1 MRPTSINIPHLAQNE
16 NSKQLIVKGRPFLMR
31 AGELQNSSLTSVEY
45 MESVWQKIVDTNINT
60 LLGCVTW
67 EMIEPEE
74 GVFDFSVLDEIILA
88 ARKHSVHVV
97 LLWFGSFKNGLST
110 YVPSWVKQNPKRFPR
125 AKLRKAG
132 GHLETADVV
141 SIFYS
146 ESRKADAKAFGT
158 LMKHLREFD
167 ESYSTVIM
175 VQVENESGLL
185 GDSRDG
191 SELAERAFREPVPQE
206 LISFLSSSWDGLHQ
220 DIKKNNLVEF
230 DPVAKLSGTG
240 NGDWETVFGSSP
252 RTDELFMAY
261 HYALYV
267 NEVAAAGKEQYPIPH
282 YTNLWMNYSG
292 EDTDNDFPI
301 IVGGGGMPGDYPSG
315 GAVSNVMDVWMQF
328 APQLD
333 FLGPDIYLND
343 YGRSCAKYRHK
354 NQPLF
359 VPEQRRDDY
368 GARRIWIAYG
378 SYAAMGVAPFG
389 VDTVDPA
396 DNPFT
401 KHYGLLKSVSAIV
414 LEAQRRPNASVGF
427 CFDPIPQG
435 RPCNVSKP
443 VKQTWDDFEITIDR
457 CFVFGKSGPGAGM
470 VINRGNGKFLLIGW
484 GFHVSAKSL
493 TRTSTFT
500 GILKVEEKAVEDEET
515 GRLRTV
521 RLLNGDET
529 RSGSFAMMPN
539 EDPDYGGFPIS
550 VTVPARTMIAE
561 VTFYS
566 IAD

>member
-1 MRPTSINIPHLAQNE
+1 MRSLSINMPHLQRNE
-16 NSKQLIVKGRPFLMR
+16 NSKQLIVNGRPFLIR

-45 MESVWQKIVDTNINT
+45 MEPVWQKMIDTNINT

-74 GVFDFSVLDEIILA
+74 DAFDFSILDEIILA
-88 ARKHSVHVV
+88 ARKHSMHLV

-110 YVPSWVKQNPKRFPR
+110 YVPPWVKQNAKRFPR

-132 GHLETADVV
+132 GRLETADVL
-141 SIFYS
+141 SLFHP
-146 ESRKADAKAFGT
+146 ESRNADAKAFGA
-158 LMKHLREFD
+158 LMKHLRD
-167 ESYSTVIM
+167 LDRSHSTVIM

-191 SELAERAFREPVPQE
+191 SELAEQAFRQPVPRDLVE
-206 LISFLSSSWDGLHQ
+206 FFTSSWEHLHD
-220 DIKKNNLVEF
+220 DIKKHNLAHFSPEG
-230 DPVAKLSGTG
+230 LEG
-240 NGDWETVFGSSP
+240 GDWETVFGSSP

-267 NEVAAAGKEQYPIPH
+267 NQVAGAGKSQYPIPH
-282 YTNLWMNYSG
+282 YTNMWMNYAG
-292 EDTDNDFPI
+292 DDTDNDFPV

-315 GAVSNVMDVWMQF
+315 GAVSNVMDVWMHF
-328 APQLD
+328 APNLD

-343 YGRSCAKYRHK
+343 YDRSCEKYRHR

-378 SYAAMGVAPFG
+378 SHAAIGVAPFG
-389 VDTVDPA
+389 VDTVEPA
-396 DNPFT
+396 NNPFT

-414 LEAQRRPNASVGF
+414 LEAQRLPNSSVGF
-427 CFDPIPQG
+427 CFDEIPNG
-435 RPCNVSKP
+435 SSNSMSHP
-443 VKQTWDDFEITIDR
+443 VKRSWGDFDITIDR
-457 CFVFGKSGPGAGM
+457 CFVFGKPGPGAGM
-470 VINRGNGKFLLIGW
+470 VIHRGHGKFLLIGW
-484 GFHVSAKSL
+484 GFHVSAKSSL
-493 TRTSTFT
+493 RNATFT
-500 GILKVEEKAVEDEET
+500 GILKAEEKAVDDEET
-515 GRLRTV
+515 GRLRVV
-521 RLLNGDET
+521 RVLNGDET

-539 EDPDYGGFPIS
+539 EDPDYDGFPIS

-566 IAD
+566 ISE

>member
-1 MRPTSINIPHLAQNE
+1 MGSLSINIPHLRRNE
-16 NSKQLIVKGRPFLMR
+16 NSKQLIVNGRPFLIR

-45 MESVWQKIVDTNINT
+45 MEPVWQKMVDTNINT
-60 LLGCVTW
+60 LLGCVPW

-74 GVFDFSVLDEIILA
+74 DTFDFSVLDEIILA
-88 ARKHSVHVV
+88 ARKRSLHLV

-110 YVPSWVKQNPKRFPR
+110 YVPSWVKQNPKRFAR

-132 GHLETADVV
+132 GRLETADVV
-141 SIFYS
+141 SLFHP
-146 ESRKADAKAFGT
+146 ESRKADAKAFGA
-158 LMKHLREFD
+158 LMKHLRELD
-167 ESYSTVIM
+167 ESHSTVIM

-191 SELAERAFREPVPQE
+191 SELAEKAFRQPVPQD
-206 LISFLSSSWDGLHQ
+206 LIEFLTSSWENLHG
-220 DIKKNNLVEF
+220 DIKKHNLAHF
-230 DPVAKLSGTG
+230 DPAGLEG
-240 NGDWETVFGSSP
+240 GDWETVFGSGP

-267 NEVAAAGKEQYPIPH
+267 NQVAGAGKAQYPIPH
-282 YTNLWMNYSG
+282 YTNMWMNYAG
-292 EDTDNDFPI
+292 DDTDNDFPV

-328 APQLD
+328 APNLD

-343 YGRSCAKYRHK
+343 YERSCAKYRHR

-359 VPEQRRDDY
+359 VPEQRRDEY
-368 GARRIWIAYG
+368 GARRMWIAYG

-389 VDTVDPA
+389 VDTIEPA

-414 LEAQRRPNASVGF
+414 LEAQRQPNSSIGF
-427 CFDPIPQG
+427 CFDEIPNGASKNISHPIKRSWG
-435 RPCNVSKP
+435 
-443 VKQTWDDFEITIDR
+443 DFDITIDR
-457 CFVFGKSGPGAGM
+457 CFVFGKPGPGSGM
-470 VINRGNGKFLLIGW
+470 VIHRGPGKFLLIGW

-493 TRTSTFT
+493 LKNTTFT
-500 GILKVEEKAVEDEET
+500 GILKFEEKAVDDEET

-521 RLLNGDET
+521 RVLNGDET
-529 RSGSFAMMPN
+529 RSGSFAMMPD
-539 EDPDYGGFPIS
+539 EDPNYGGFPIS

-561 VTFYS
+561 VTFYTIS
-566 IAD
+566 E

>member
-1 MRPTSINIPHLAQNE
+1 MGSLSINIPHLRRNE
-16 NSKQLIVKGRPFLMR
+16 NSKQLIVNGRPFLIR

-45 MESVWQKIVDTNINT
+45 MEPVWQKMVDTNINT
-60 LLGCVTW
+60 LLGCVPW

-74 GVFDFSVLDEIILA
+74 DTFDFSVLDEIILA
-88 ARKHSVHVV
+88 ARKRSMHLV

-132 GHLETADVV
+132 GRLETADVV
-141 SIFYS
+141 SLFHP
-146 ESRKADAKAFGT
+146 ESRKADAKAFGA

-167 ESYSTVIM
+167 ESHSTVIM
-175 VQVENESGLL
+175 AQVENESGLL

-191 SELAERAFREPVPQE
+191 SELAEQAFRQPVPQE
-206 LISFLSSSWDGLHQ
+206 LIEFLTSSWENLHG
-220 DIKKNNLVEF
+220 DIKTHNLVHF
-230 DPVAKLSGTG
+230 NPTG
-240 NGDWETVFGSSP
+240 LERGDWETVFGSSP

-267 NEVAAAGKEQYPIPH
+267 NQVAGAGKTQYPIPH
-282 YTNLWMNYSG
+282 YTNMWMNYAG
-292 EDTDNDFPI
+292 DDTDNDFPV

-328 APQLD
+328 APNLD

-343 YGRSCAKYRHK
+343 YERSCAKYRHR

-359 VPEQRRDDY
+359 VPEQRRDEY
-368 GARRIWIAYG
+368 GARRMWIAYG

-389 VDTVDPA
+389 VDTVEPA
-396 DNPFT
+396 NNPFT

-414 LEAQRRPNASVGF
+414 LEVQRQPNSSVGF
-427 CFDPIPQG
+427 CFDEIPNG
-435 RPCNVSKP
+435 VSNNISHSIKRS
-443 VKQTWDDFEITIDR
+443 WGDFDITIDR
-457 CFVFGKSGPGAGM
+457 CFVFGKPGPGAGM
-470 VINRGNGKFLLIGW
+470 VIHQGHGKFLLIGW
-484 GFHVSAKSL
+484 GFHVSAKSSL
-493 TRTSTFT
+493 ENASFT
-500 GILKVEEKAVEDEET
+500 GILKFEEKAVDDEAT

-521 RLLNGDET
+521 RVLNGDET
-529 RSGSFAMMPN
+529 RSGSFAMMPD

-561 VTFYS
+561 VTFYTIS
-566 IAD
+566 E

>member
-1 MRPTSINIPHLAQNE
+1 MGSLSINIPHLRRNE
-16 NSKQLIVKGRPFLMR
+16 NSKQLIVNGRPFLIR

-45 MESVWQKIVDTNINT
+45 MEPVWQKMVDTNINT
-60 LLGCVTW
+60 LLGCVPW

-74 GVFDFSVLDEIILA
+74 DTFDFSVLDEIILA
-88 ARKHSVHVV
+88 ARKRSLHLV

-132 GHLETADVV
+132 GRLETADVV
-141 SIFYS
+141 SLFHP
-146 ESRKADAKAFGT
+146 ESRKADAKAFGA

-167 ESYSTVIM
+167 ESHSTVIM
-175 VQVENESGLL
+175 AQVENESGLL

-191 SELAERAFREPVPQE
+191 SELAEQAFRQPVPQE
-206 LISFLSSSWDGLHQ
+206 LIEFLTSSWENLHG
-220 DIKKNNLVEF
+220 DIKTHNLVHF
-230 DPVAKLSGTG
+230 NPTG
-240 NGDWETVFGSSP
+240 LERGDWETVFGSSP

-267 NEVAAAGKEQYPIPH
+267 NQVAGAGKTQYPIPH
-282 YTNLWMNYSG
+282 YTNMWMNYAG
-292 EDTDNDFPI
+292 DDTDNDFPV

-328 APQLD
+328 APNLD

-343 YGRSCAKYRHK
+343 YERSCAKYRHR

-368 GARRIWIAYG
+368 GARRMWIAYG

-389 VDTVDPA
+389 VDTVEPA
-396 DNPFT
+396 NNPFT

-414 LEAQRRPNASVGF
+414 LEVQRQPNSSVGF
-427 CFDPIPQG
+427 CFDEIPNGASNSISHPIKRSWG
-435 RPCNVSKP
+435 
-443 VKQTWDDFEITIDR
+443 DFDITIDR
-457 CFVFGKSGPGAGM
+457 CFVFGKPGPGAGM
-470 VINRGNGKFLLIGW
+470 VIHRGPGKFLLIGW
-484 GFHVSAKSL
+484 GFHVSAKTSL
-493 TRTSTFT
+493 KNTTFT
-500 GILKVEEKAVEDEET
+500 GILKFEEKAVDDEET

-521 RLLNGDET
+521 RVLNGDET

-561 VTFYS
+561 VTFYAIS
-566 IAD
+566 E

>member
-1 MRPTSINIPHLAQNE
+1 MGSLSINVPHLRRNE
-16 NSKQLIVKGRPFLMR
+16 NSKQLIVNGRPFLIR

-45 MESVWQKIVDTNINT
+45 MGPVWQKMVDTNINT

-74 GVFDFSVLDEIILA
+74 DTFDFSVLDEIILA
-88 ARKHSVHVV
+88 ARKRSLHLV

-132 GHLETADVV
+132 GRLETADVV
-141 SIFYS
+141 SLFHP
-146 ESRKADAKAFGT
+146 ESRKADAKAFGA
-158 LMKHLREFD
+158 LMKHLRELD
-167 ESYSTVIM
+167 ESHSTVIM

-191 SELAERAFREPVPQE
+191 SELAEKAFRQPVPQE
-206 LISFLSSSWDGLHQ
+206 LIEFLTSSWENLNG
-220 DIKKNNLVEF
+220 DIKKHNLAHF
-230 DPVAKLSGTG
+230 DSAGLEG
-240 NGDWETVFGSSP
+240 GDWETVFGSSP

-267 NEVAAAGKEQYPIPH
+267 NQVAGAGKTQYPIPH
-282 YTNLWMNYSG
+282 YTNMWMNYAG
-292 EDTDNDFPI
+292 DDTDNDFPV

-328 APQLD
+328 APNLD

-343 YGRSCAKYRHK
+343 YERSCAKYRHR

-359 VPEQRRDDY
+359 VPEQRRDEY
-368 GARRIWIAYG
+368 GARRMWIAYG

-389 VDTVDPA
+389 VDTIEPA

-414 LEAQRRPNASVGF
+414 LEAQRQPNSSIGF
-427 CFDPIPQG
+427 CFDEIPNGASNNISHPIKRSWG
-435 RPCNVSKP
+435 
-443 VKQTWDDFEITIDR
+443 DFDITIDR
-457 CFVFGKSGPGAGM
+457 CFVFGKPGPGAGM
-470 VINRGNGKFLLIGW
+470 VIHRGDGKFLLIGW
-484 GFHVSAKSL
+484 GFHVSAKTSL
-493 TRTSTFT
+493 KNTTFT
-500 GILKVEEKAVEDEET
+500 GILKFEEKAVDDEET

-521 RLLNGDET
+521 RVLNGDET

-561 VTFYS
+561 VTFYTIS
-566 IAD
+566 E

>member
-1 MRPTSINIPHLAQNE
+1 MGSLSINIPHLRRNE
-16 NSKQLIVKGRPFLMR
+16 NSKQLIVNGRPFLIR

-45 MESVWQKIVDTNINT
+45 MEPVWQKMVDTNINT
-60 LLGCVTW
+60 LLGCVPW
-67 EMIEPEE
+67 EIIEPEE
-74 GVFDFSVLDEIILA
+74 DTFDFSVLDEIILA
-88 ARKHSVHVV
+88 ARKRSLHLV

-132 GHLETADVV
+132 GRLETADVV
-141 SIFYS
+141 SLFHP
-146 ESRKADAKAFGT
+146 ESRKADAKAFGA
-158 LMKHLREFD
+158 LMKHLRELD
-167 ESYSTVIM
+167 ESHSTVIM

-191 SELAERAFREPVPQE
+191 SELAEKAFRQPVPQE
-206 LISFLSSSWDGLHQ
+206 LIEFLTSSWETLHG
-220 DIKKNNLVEF
+220 DIKKHNLAHF
-230 DPVAKLSGTG
+230 DPVGLEG
-240 NGDWETVFGSSP
+240 GDWETVFGSSP

-267 NEVAAAGKEQYPIPH
+267 NQVAGAGKAQYPIPH
-282 YTNLWMNYSG
+282 YTNMWMNYAG
-292 EDTDNDFPI
+292 DDTDNDFPV

-328 APQLD
+328 APNLD

-343 YGRSCAKYRHK
+343 YERSCAKYRHR

-359 VPEQRRDDY
+359 VPEQRRDEY
-368 GARRIWIAYG
+368 GARRMWIAYG

-389 VDTVDPA
+389 VDTIEPA

-414 LEAQRRPNASVGF
+414 LEAQRQPNSSIGF
-427 CFDPIPQG
+427 CFDEIPNGASNNISHPIKRSWG
-435 RPCNVSKP
+435 
-443 VKQTWDDFEITIDR
+443 DFDITIDR
-457 CFVFGKSGPGAGM
+457 CFVFGKPGPGSGM
-470 VINRGNGKFLLIGW
+470 VIHRGPGKFLLIGW

-493 TRTSTFT
+493 LKNTTFT
-500 GILKVEEKAVEDEET
+500 GILKFEEKAVDDEET

-521 RLLNGDET
+521 RVLNGDET

-561 VTFYS
+561 VTFYTIS
-566 IAD
+566 E

>member
-1 MRPTSINIPHLAQNE
+1 MANC
-16 NSKQLIVKGRPFLMR
+16 
-31 AGELQNSSLTSVEY
+31 
-45 MESVWQKIVDTNINT
+45 DT
-60 LLGCVTW
+60 
-67 EMIEPEE
+67 
-74 GVFDFSVLDEIILA
+74 
-88 ARKHSVHVV
+88 
-97 LLWFGSFKNGLST
+97 GLST

-378 SYAAMGVAPFG
+378 SYVAMGVAPFG

-427 CFDPIPQG
+427 CFDPVPEG
-435 RPCNVSKP
+435 GPCQVSNP

-457 CFVFGKSGPGAGM
+457 CFVFGKPGSGAGM

-493 TRTSTFT
+493 KRNSTFT
-500 GILKVEEKAVEDEET
+500 GILKVEEKAVDDEET

-566 IAD
+566 ITD